1 MPPFFISSNYIVY
14 IFFLTFLSQG
24 QLVTGTSK
32 AWLGGF
38 GEIGKPYSY
47 THPSTKQCNYAYT
60 HPSTKQCDAAAG
72 SHTHTK
78 AQITDFPT
86 TMTPTAHTHAA
97 SDVTS
102 GTLSAD
108 RIPGLA
114 ASKITSGTLSVAR
127 GGTGVTANPSMLV
140 NLGSTSA
147 ASVFA
152 ASPRPGVTGTLP
164 VARGGTGVTSLDAL
178 KTAIGIASAPMLVD
192 IKSVQYIGGSSSKG
206 LTITVTACDY
216 VVLYRR
222 VTARD
227 SFYTGDTVNTYL
239 FDVGNEN
246 AHVYT
251 CTVYKGCNAYYI
263 YDSDSYYTVSFSS
276 DGTTLTFNEDA
287 QHAYY
292 DIYCYTG
299 GNICGTAA
307 LYLKAN
313 ASYSVPACKRLSLFT
328 VYKDTAEVGYSVS
341 NTADVISGG
350 SSVYVSH
357 YIPNSSDYR
366 EHVTLN
372 SAGTALTYDYTDG
385 NRIYR
390 NAVCYST
397 TVI

>member
-164 VARGGTGVTSLDAL
+164 VARGGTGVTTIDAL
-178 KTAIGIASAPMLVD
+178 KSALGIVSGGCKMAYGSGVSLSGLSFTPYVAILIGQYSAS
-192 IKSVQYIGGSSSKG
+192 
-206 LTITVTACDY
+206 VT
-216 VVLYRR
+216 
-222 VTARD
+222 
-227 SFYTGDTVNTYL
+227 G
-239 FDVGNEN
+239 
-246 AHVYT
+246 
-251 CTVYKGCNAYYI
+251 
-263 YDSDSYYTVSFSS
+263 YYTWVAIKGYDTKSKLCCVTETNSNPDAVYCSCTFSTS
-276 DGTTLTFNEDA
+276 GVTFEEFN
-287 QHAYY
+287 
-292 DIYCYTG
+292 
-299 GNICGTAA
+299 
-307 LYLKAN
+307 
-313 ASYSVPACKRLSLFT
+313 
-328 VYKDTAEVGYSVS
+328 S
-341 NTADVISGG
+341 NF
-350 SSVYVSH
+350 
-357 YIPNSSDYR
+357 R
-366 EHVTLN
+366 F
-372 SAGTALTYDYTDG
+372 YDYDAYICAFG
-385 NRIYR
+385 M
-390 NAVCYST
+390 
-397 TVI
+397 